1 MVAVET
7 VLHVQALLQL
17 LTQNLLALLI
27 KRVLVVNG
35 MVRKIPIN
43 L

>member
-1 MVAVET
+1 VALVT

-17 LTQNLLALLI
+17 LTRSLLALLI
-27 KRVLVVNG
+27 KQALAVNG

-43 L
+43 I